1 MDMQVSFQVQGES
14 CLRLL
19 LFLFDALLG
28 MFAGQRSHQHRARHD
43 DGWSGDPGSAFP
55 EPLENPGSA
64 GWDGWFQTL
73 EMSRIFFEILARDL
87 FVSSRSAEE
96 LEFPVRSF

>member
-1 MDMQVSFQVQGES
+1 MNTQISFQAQGES

-43 DGWSGDPGSAFP
+43 DGWSGDPGSALPIFNMAP
-55 EPLENPGSA
+55 VELRLGMA
-64 GWDGWFQTL
+64 GFKRLGDP
-73 EMSRIFFEILARDL
+73 ILWRVVMDTCGL
-87 FVSSRSAEE
+87 LLVVYFR
-96 LEFPVRSF
+96 